1 MKIKELHI
9 RNIASIEKGDIDFEN
24 GLRDAISGEVA
35 PLFLISGD
43 TGAGKTV
50 ILDCIAMAL
59 YKKTPRIDGVANAT
73 RNDYINAEGEA
84 LRVASLEQ
92 YTRLGISERDECYSE
107 VVFEG
112 NDGIDYRARLFL
124 GMQRSR
130 KKLKH
135 RKPQWEVKKGNA
147 DWISGA
153 TDVANTILQAVGL
166 TFEQFGRMAM
176 LAQGQFATFLTGNK
190 VEREAILEQL
200 TNTERF
206 SNYGIA
212 IKNLFDKAKATCGQT
227 QAEYDAEKAHILEK
241 EEREG
246 LLAKQIQLDAEK
258 KELEKKIHL
267 NEERLALTATIEKCR
282 NDRVVAQQALEQLN
296 ATLNSDT
303 YKADVAL
310 VTGWD
315 NTTNQR
321 QTYIRMKDAKV
332 KKAKALAKEPLCRET
347 FNLLSADLAQRNQE
361 IRLHADSIGKLQQWI
376 AERKPWADVY
386 DRCGEITQKIRQ
398 YEDCKKEI
406 QHLESLTRTEAA
418 KTSMLKDRVEEAKLI
433 AEKAANRVVAK
444 QQEIDALSKQREAMS
459 PAQINLQLDKA
470 NKMNVQLRQLH
481 QTIQSLE
488 AEAKEI
494 AKLSKDMGEQEKE
507 LLLLSEAARKTE
519 DAYQLAKAKDEKAN
533 NLLHTMQTSL
543 EEHLVTL
550 RKRLVAEQAD
560 ICPLCG
566 QHIEHIHLEQDF
578 KTILTPL
585 EKEKATTGEALN
597 LASKANDEAKK
608 RYNTAWGILRTQKK
622 LWTERENKA
631 KVAKANA
638 WQMAERLGL
647 DTALS
652 MAQQLF
658 EAIESTDKEITL
670 LKAKQKYAEVLQD
683 KINRL
688 LDEKK
693 PLDGD
698 RNVAERS
705 KVQADK
711 ALDANTQTIH
721 QLQERKVTAEQTSAN
736 LASDLSSLLMNLIPD
751 WQQNTILAKEKIM
764 FASNE
769 YRDKRKELDVATQS
783 LQTKQATTTA
793 IGNIRKRILGLHADW
808 DTPAVPGTYV
818 CRDINGEWTRLF
830 ADVDSVA
837 KDIRECT
844 DILAACEMS
853 LAEYY
858 RVSGETES
866 SLVALMTREG
876 ELAGARQRIHTIQAS
891 MTSRRDAIA
900 SAQKQQA
907 EAMAKLGISEE
918 SAIPNLSDLQAEKV
932 ALAQTRDQLLSDIT
946 SVNNRLEE
954 DKRNQEHFNRI
965 SIKLEM
971 AQKNLAKWDRLNARF
986 GGTRFRTLV
995 QSYILRPLLNNANI
1009 YLARITDRYKLT
1021 CSEENEQLSILV
1033 LDRYN
1038 KDQVRSVTVL
1048 SGGERF
1054 MISLALSLALSS
1066 LNRPDMNVDI
1076 LFIDEGFG
1084 TLDEKSLD
1092 SVMSTLERLQEIAG
1106 QSGRRVGVISH
1117 REELDE
1123 RINVQI
1129 RVIKKGEGRSRIELK
1144 GTFASKM

>member
-73 RNDYINAEGEA
+73 RNDYVNAEGET

-212 IKNLFDKAKATCGQT
+212 IKNLFDKAKATCGQI

-321 QTYIRMKDAKV
+321 QTYIRMKDAKT

-386 DRCGEITQKIRQ
+386 DRCGEIMQKIRQ

-406 QHLESLTRTEAA
+406 QHLESLMRTEAA

-631 KVAKANA
+631 KIAKANA

-647 DTALS
+647 DTALP
-652 MAQQLF
+652 MAQQVL

-783 LQTKQATTTA
+783 LQTKQATTMA
-793 IGNIRKRILGLHADW
+793 IGNIRNRILGLHADW

-866 SLVALMTREG
+866 SLVALMARES

-918 SAIPNLSDLQAEKV
+918 SAIPNLSDLQAEKA

-1106 QSGRRVGVISH
+1106 QGGRRVGVISH

-1144 GTFASKM
+1144 GTFAPKM